1 LETLVGDAGLVIEA
15 VSEDLTVKQQIFASL
30 DRACPSRAIL
40 ASTTS
45 ALLPSALGRATQRP
59 DRVLVAHYFNPPALV
74 PLVELVRGPETSDE
88 TVATVRDV
96 LLRIGKR
103 PAVVQTEVPGFIG
116 NRLQAALVREALSLV
131 DRGVATPEDIDT
143 VVKFSFGPRLSVA
156 GVFEVGDLA
165 GLDLYLSVGK
175 LLFTELESSP
185 EVPRV
190 LREKVEQGQLGAK
203 TGQGF
208 YTWTTESAAALR
220 DRIGQVLVEVA
231 ARQ

>member
-1 LETLVGDAGLVIEA
+1 
-15 VSEDLTVKQQIFASL
+15 
-30 DRACPSRAIL
+30 
-40 ASTTS
+40 
-45 ALLPSALGRATQRP
+45 
-59 DRVLVAHYFNPPALV
+59 
-74 PLVELVRGPETSDE
+74 
-88 TVATVRDV
+88 
-96 LLRIGKR
+96 
-103 PAVVQTEVPGFIG
+103 VPGFIG

-175 LLFTELESSP
+175 LLFPELESSP